1 MSVLSFFK
9 SDVHKVSERH
19 LDLTA
24 TTGNTIQVKV
34 GRSVPQ
40 AGSINGHDVNTRVTL
55 LEQPL
60 LTQVTLREQAYL
72 NDPDETYLVAEM
84 LLSRVPML
92 LEIQVDN
99 DWISIQDLFF
109 MQAQSNDPELSR
121 DTFNEMLFNMRMDF
135 CGESGIDTKIPNL
148 FTQQIGADRV
158 KFDHF
163 VETFMAAGAID
174 DFANRQNKP
183 RTMTEAYRHSD
194 GIPVN
199 WFEVSKTNRSM
210 NSRNQ
215 GFISFVD
222 AVVSTYERQQE
233 QINWITDQEGKLSNL
248 TGAKL
253 DALTKMIEKKK
264 ELARQASGNW
274 AGSAQRQNRVNGV
287 LEPADQYDLVKA
299 TCGRVELVIDND
311 PVFIDL
317 WSTRRGTT
325 QVDDAKPASNSNDA
339 DPEFD
344 RD

>member
-9 SDVHKVSERH
+9 KDVHKVSERH

-24 TTGNTIQVKV
+24 AAGNTIQVKV
-34 GRSVPQ
+34 GRTVPQ
-40 AGSINGHDVNTRVTL
+40 AGSINGNDVSTRVTL

-60 LTQVTLREQAYL
+60 LTQVSLREQSYVE
-72 NDPDETYLVAEM
+72 NPDSTYLVAEM

-92 LEIQVDN
+92 LEVQVGN
-99 DWISIQDLFF
+99 DWISIQDLFY
-109 MQAQSNDPELSR
+109 MQAQENDPELTR

-135 CGESGIDTKIPNL
+135 CGESGVDVKIPNL
-148 FTQQIGADRV
+148 FTQQIGADRT
-158 KFDHF
+158 KFNHL
-163 VETFMAAGAID
+163 VETFMAAGAVD
-174 DFANRQNKP
+174 DFGNRQNKP
-183 RTMTEAYRHSD
+183 ATMTEAYRHND

-199 WFEVSKTNRSM
+199 WFEVSKADRSK

-215 GFISFVD
+215 GFISFID

-253 DALTKMIEKKK
+253 DALSKMIDKKK

-274 AGSAQRQNRVNGV
+274 AGSAQRQNKMNGI
-287 LEPADQYDLVKA
+287 LETVDQYDLVKA
-299 TCGRVELVIDND
+299 TCGRVELVVDND

-325 QVDDAKPASNSNDA
+325 RLDDAKSDSDSNDA